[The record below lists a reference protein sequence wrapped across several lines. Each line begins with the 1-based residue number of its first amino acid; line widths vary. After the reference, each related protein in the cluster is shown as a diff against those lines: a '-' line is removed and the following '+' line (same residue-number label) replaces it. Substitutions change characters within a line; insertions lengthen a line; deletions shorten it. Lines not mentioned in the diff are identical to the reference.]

1 MNRLL
6 SISITLTSL
15 FAATSC
21 FAAYPDE
28 MTQPSTRSAMQN
40 TSETDNQGPW
50 LVRTRALLVVPEA
63 SSSTIKPDLGGK
75 VTDISTQATLEV
87 DFNYFF
93 TPHIS
98 TELILATTNHTVT
111 AKDTIL
117 GKVDLGN
124 VNLLPPTLT
133 AVYHFLPDSR
143 IDPYVGAGINYTYF
157 YEVNPGSV
165 ASSIEYQ
172 NSFGPALQAGIDVAL
187 NKNWSLNADVK
198 KIYINSD
205 VSVETGG
212 LLPTQKTSVDI
223 NPWVIGVGVG
233 YRFA

>member
-6 SISITLTSL
+6 SISIALTSL
-15 FAATSC
+15 FATTSC

-28 MTQPSTRSAMQN
+28 MTESATTQIMQN

-93 TPHIS
+93 TRHIS
-98 TELILATTNHTVT
+98 TELILATTNHAVT
-111 AKDTIL
+111 AKDTAL

-133 AVYHFLPDSR
+133 AVYHFLPDSH

-165 ASSIEYQ
+165 ASNINYQ
-172 NSFGPALQAGIDVAL
+172 NSFGPALQAGVDIAL